1 MFRVLG
7 GKVQA
12 SGFKGQSL
20 CLGFEAVA
28 LRVSAR
34 RDLRFGVYVWIC
46 MGWGIPSFF
55 SYSSKRWIILNRLCI
70 HDSAGIYMTTSSG
83 LLQLDP
89 WPPIR
94 WLVLSEFSEDDL
106 HKLPTHVIE
115 ASPERRN

>member
-1 MFRVLG
+1 MCGWACCGFGDLVSARWGSAVQGFVFRVLG

-55 SYSSKRWIILNRLCI
+55 FHIRASGGSS
-70 HDSAGIYMTTSSG
+70 
-83 LLQLDP
+83 
-89 WPPIR
+89 
-94 WLVLSEFSEDDL
+94 
-106 HKLPTHVIE
+106 
-115 ASPERRN
+115 